1 MISDSLPSSSQMNLN
16 IKLDIEFEMAVYR
29 RCSYYD
35 TQSCKE
41 CPYKRF
47 NTEKRCLA
55 YLYVDLTNSFKKENE
70 IIRGEKYNLAIE
82 KILKLGLIEKLEN
95 IDRWLKERGY
105 K

>member
-1 MISDSLPSSSQMNLN
+1 MISDSLPSSSHMNVN
-16 IKLDIEFEMAVYR
+16 IKLDIEFEMAVYI

-35 TQSCKE
+35 IQSCKE

-47 NTEKRCLA
+47 NAKKRCLA
-55 YLYVDLTNSFKKENE
+55 YLYVDLTNSFRKENE

-82 KILKLGLIEKLEN
+82 KILKLGLTEKIEF
-95 IDRWLKERGY
+95 IDRWCRERGY